1 MTNIIET
8 DDGRAIGFYS
18 DLVKAYKEAATDF
31 LKQNDYERV
40 EEMLEYIREIDNYTD
55 DDGLLEVSNHNGMGF
70 TCQPYNTAKDI
81 ITK

>member
-8 DDGRAIGFYS
+8 DDGRALGFYS
-18 DLVKAYKEAATDF
+18 DLIRAYKEVAADF

>member
-1 MTNIIET
+1 MKNIIET
-8 DDGRAIGFYS
+8 DDGRALGFYS
-18 DLVKAYKEAATDF
+18 DLIRAYKEAAADF